1 MMPHFRLYFG
11 CSFNVYTYVS
21 KYVRM
26 YVLITCHCKCY
37 PMNTRGF
44 MLLPTHFVSLPA
56 SVPHADEHLCHAP
69 VWSSASWLSRAAHA
83 QALHSKGW
91 SADTSTGQWVKE
103 KRALQFIPLK
113 YTSTIVGSALISF
126 RTSPSVL
133 TLRCSCVRMY
143 VCTVCTYCV
152 FQSSYCTYV
161 HTYICP

>member
-1 MMPHFRLYFG
+1 
-11 CSFNVYTYVS
+11 
-21 KYVRM
+21 M

-44 MLLPTHFVSLPA
+44 MLLPTYSVSLPA
-56 SVPHADEHLCHAP
+56 CVPHTDEHLCHAP

-91 SADTSTGQWVKE
+91 AADTSTGQWVKE

-113 YTSTIVGSALISF
+113 YTSKIVGSALISF

-133 TLRCSCVRMY
+133 TLRCCCVRTY
-143 VCTVCTYCV
+143 VCTVCTYYVCISE
-152 FQSSYCTYV
+152 QLLYICTYV
-161 HTYICP
+161 LSQRVLTQLHVGNLNISNLTTVLHE